1 MALDYEDAMSRLD
14 RGLFFDLTFASFER
28 IIKYR
33 HKYIVGI
40 KTGNNKGKA

>member
-14 RGLFFDLTFASFER
+14 RGLFFHLTFTSFKR
-28 IIKYR
+28 IIKHR